1 MLHSKKKIRELFRF
15 FERLSFLIFIKV
27 SEPVRLTESLEREGL
42 QKTNSRANEA
52 LYGFRAP
59 PKSSVLLFTKMYLE
73 KNKTALCKNLFFMK
87 ILRYTYCKLIK

>member
-1 MLHSKKKIRELFRF
+1 MRHSKKKIRELFRF

-52 LYGFRAP
+52 L
-59 PKSSVLLFTKMYLE
+59 
-73 KNKTALCKNLFFMK
+73 
-87 ILRYTYCKLIK
+87 

>member
-1 MLHSKKKIRELFRF
+1 MLHSKKKFRELFRF

-27 SEPVRLTESLEREGL
+27 SEPVRLTESLRREGL
-42 QKTNSRANEA
+42 PKINSRASE
-52 LYGFRAP
+52 R
-59 PKSSVLLFTKMYLE
+59 LLKMYLE

>member
-1 MLHSKKKIRELFRF
+1 MLHRKKKFRELFRF

-27 SEPVRLTESLEREGL
+27 SEPVRLNESLRREGL
-42 QKTNSRANEA
+42 PKINSRASE
-52 LYGFRAP
+52 R
-59 PKSSVLLFTKMYLE
+59 LLKMYLE